1 LFISPYAAI
10 IAFTFLNSC
19 HLDHGWPHCVQR
31 REKKLT
37 VQIFKGAIAKWGLN
51 DIEIIFLL
59 GITT

>member
-1 LFISPYAAI
+1 M

-19 HLDHGWPHCVQR
+19 YLDHGWPHCVQR

-51 DIEIIFLL
+51 DIEMIFLL